1 MLVPHFFQGGIVTNK
16 FISIMEAIG
25 RDAKLIFTEVEK
37 YLPSAATLAKL
48 LFPAQSAAVAGVV
61 NAVGLIQQAV
71 ALIEQKYAA
80 LGTATG
86 TGAQKLAEALSVVTP
101 TVTQLLAAEGLP
113 VNATYIQNI
122 VNAVVAILNVQT
134 AAAGQ

>member
-1 MLVPHFFQGGIVTNK
+1 MTNK

-25 RDAKLIFTEVEK
+25 RDAKLVFTEVEK
-37 YLPSAATLAKL
+37 YLPEAATLAKL

-80 LGTATG
+80 LGTAAG
-86 TGAQKLAEALSVVTP
+86 SGAQKLAEALSVVTP
-101 TVTQLLAAEGLP
+101 TVIQLLTAEGVP

-122 VNAVVAILNVQT
+122 VNAVVAILNVQMQPS
-134 AAAGQ
+134 GN

>member
-37 YLPSAATLAKL
+37 YLPSAMTLAKL
-48 LFPAQSAAVAGVV
+48 LFPAQSAVVAGVV
-61 NAVGLIQQAV
+61 NSVGLIQQAV

>member
-1 MLVPHFFQGGIVTNK
+1 MANRFLTV
-16 FISIMEAIG
+16 MEAIG
-25 RDAKLIFTEVEK
+25 KDAKIVFTEVEK
-37 YLPSAATLAKL
+37 YLPEAATLAKL
-48 LFPAQSAAVAGVV
+48 LFPPSAAAVAGVV

-101 TVTQLLAAEGLP
+101 TVTQALTAEGLP
-113 VNATYIQNI
+113 VNAAYIQNI
-122 VNAVVAILNVQT
+122 TNAVVAILNVQMT
-134 AAAGQ
+134 AVAG

>member
-1 MLVPHFFQGGIVTNK
+1 VK
-16 FISIMEAIG
+16 
-25 RDAKLIFTEVEK
+25 K
-37 YLPSAATLAKL
+37 YLPSAMTLAKL
-48 LFPAQSAAVAGVV
+48 LFPAQSAVVAGVV
-61 NAVGLIQQAV
+61 NSVGLIQQAV